1 MTCVLCCAVLCC
13 AVLACQVEA
22 LTGQLGKMGVAGVVH
37 KQGVVLRGVP
47 APTGKYKRFDEEE
60 DVAASK
66 AGAAGAKAAAG
77 AGGRTVPRNRPVAL
91 RGVAPPQGK
100 HISFTEDE

>member
-1 MTCVLCCAVLCC
+1 VLCCVAQQV
-13 AVLACQVEA
+13 VEA

-37 KQGVVLRGVP
+37 QQGVVLRGVP

-60 DVAASK
+60 
-66 AGAAGAKAAAG
+66 AGAAKA
-77 AGGRTVPRNRPVAL
+77 AGGRSVPRNRPVAL

-100 HISFTEDE
+100 HISFAADDE